1 MSGNTF
7 VPKNR
12 SWIFNRCTN
21 IKILRFRIVGG
32 NEKEPSWV
40 LVVNTGRIHETARAG
55 RLKSFGQL
63 ANLKRPEIVRQGYQ
77 IVFLQETML
86 FCFWPFLRFQ
96 KGFLTGGKVA
106 VPFGMGP
113 GNFGNGKEVLVAAIT
128 ADA

>member
-63 ANLKRPEIVRQGYQ
+63 SNLKRPEIVRQGYK
-77 IVFLQETML
+77 IVFLQETDH
-86 FCFWPFLRFQ
+86 FYFAAFIRFQ
-96 KGFLTGGKVA
+96 ERFLIRRNVSS
-106 VPFGMGP
+106 PFRIWIG
-113 GNFGNGKEVLVAAIT
+113 
-128 ADA
+128 